1 MRRGRQTTAHERR
14 PPAEGTQGIEL
25 WLAPVTSARVLCYE
39 IGVVLSSELLEGIST
54 IGGGKVALVVG
65 AGCSVEPPTNVPVAS
80 ICSREVHRRLVADG
94 VLQAGDC
101 ADPEDLSVVAD
112 AVFTKKNSQRDVV
125 ERLLG
130 QYDLKLAPANRGY
143 LLAAAMLCERAIAS
157 VVTLNFDLA
166 LSSALS
172 ELGAG
177 RIVGV
182 IECPDDLPRQKS
194 VNVYYLHRNAN
205 AQDPES
211 WVLRTVTL
219 QHEWKMHWEA
229 IIAAK
234 VLAAP
239 IIVFAG
245 LGTPVAVLLE
255 SAKLIRDALPGVKV
269 FQVDPQDSAKSGFFK
284 ELGIDPSAYIRNG
297 WCQFMEELSERLLK
311 EQVVRLEQAAQR
323 KVHDDALTSED
334 LSSLLRRL
342 EALGLVK
349 LGKLRAHWLLQDRPY
364 CPEDLGGLGLIAD
377 LLLALALMARIS
389 GATAVIVEDGLI
401 EFHRGRQTVAAYLVA
416 SGCGHRGKSAVEAAV
431 DRERLHYRSRPS
443 ALNGAIIA
451 GTSDSWMP
459 TPPKD
464 VVRGDVSE
472 NIVDELS
479 DFPLVHV
486 AELRADTSR
495 ISEMVP

>member
-1 MRRGRQTTAHERR
+1 
-14 PPAEGTQGIEL
+14 
-25 WLAPVTSARVLCYE
+25 
-39 IGVVLSSELLEGIST
+39 LSSELLESIST

-94 VLQAGDC
+94 VLQAGDR

-143 LLAAAMLCERAIAS
+143 LLAAAMLCEGAIAS

-349 LGKLRAHWLLQDRPY
+349 LGKLRAIGSFRIGPT
-364 CPEDLGGLGLIAD
+364 
-377 LLLALALMARIS
+377 ARR
-389 GATAVIVEDGLI
+389 TWEV
-401 EFHRGRQTVAAYLVA
+401 LV
-416 SGCGHRGKSAVEAAV
+416 
-431 DRERLHYRSRPS
+431 
-443 ALNGAIIA
+443 
-451 GTSDSWMP
+451 
-459 TPPKD
+459 
-464 VVRGDVSE
+464 
-472 NIVDELS
+472 
-479 DFPLVHV
+479 
-486 AELRADTSR
+486 
-495 ISEMVP
+495 